1 MSKTY
6 NVAVCGAT
14 GVVGRKMLQVL
25 EEHDFPI
32 NQLTLF
38 ASKRSAGKK
47 LDYKGEQLTIQELT
61 EESLKPPIEIAL
73 FSAGGDTSKHFAP
86 LAVAN
91 GVVVIDN
98 SSAWRMDK
106 EVPLVVPEVNGTVLT
121 SDEKII
127 ANPNCSTIQSVLLLA
142 ALQEAFGL
150 KRVVYNTYQAVSGAG
165 QAGLDDLA
173 NHTTNKFPYSIN
185 DNVLP
190 QIDVFLENG
199 YTKEEEKMINE
210 TRKILALPDLRVT
223 ATAVRVP
230 VANGHGIS
238 INAEL
243 EQDFDISNVKE
254 VLANYPGITLVDD
267 PAHDRYPLQTDAN
280 DTDDVLV
287 GRIRR
292 DDSVPNGVNLW
303 VVADNIRKGA
313 ASNTI
318 QIAEDMVRRE
328 LI

>member
-86 LAVAN
+86 IAAAN

-98 SSAWRMDK
+98 SSAWRMDP

-127 ANPNCSTIQSVLLLA
+127 ANPNCSTIQSVLPLA
-142 ALQEAFGL
+142 ALQEAFSL

-165 QAGLDDLA
+165 QAGLDDLK
-173 NHTTNKFPYSIN
+173 NHTTHKFPYSIN